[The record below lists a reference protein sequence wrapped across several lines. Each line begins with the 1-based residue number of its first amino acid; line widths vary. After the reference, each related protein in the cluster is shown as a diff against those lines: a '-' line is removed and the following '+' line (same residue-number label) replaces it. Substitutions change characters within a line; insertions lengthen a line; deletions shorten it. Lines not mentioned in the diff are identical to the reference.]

1 MEAPRHLTL
10 APLCHILGEKIV
22 SRLLSSVSHIMSP
35 VYHVSCLNISCLT
48 SPVSCLLSLLSCLLF
63 PVKSPVSCLLSYVF
77 CPTSP
82 ASCLLSHVSCPM
94 HPKEAPLALLPQKL
108 KPQKPQRPSSA
119 SHVLAVPRPWGPGCR
134 GEDSSG
140 PFWGRLTHLYWLG
153 EGPPGPRACGRSKP
167 QGCGLGCSDF
177 YTFKTRLIQ

>member
-1 MEAPRHLTL
+1 MPPHHCPFFQLTFPHHPIIAMEAPRHLTL
-10 APLCHILGEKIV
+10 APLCHILGEKMCAIKNCLT
-22 SRLLSSVSHIMSP
+22 SFIFCLS
-35 VYHVSCLNISCLT
+35 YHVSCLNISCLT

-108 KPQKPQRPSSA
+108 KPQRPSSA

-140 PFWGRLTHLYWLG
+140 PF
-153 EGPPGPRACGRSKP
+153 
-167 QGCGLGCSDF
+167 
-177 YTFKTRLIQ
+177 